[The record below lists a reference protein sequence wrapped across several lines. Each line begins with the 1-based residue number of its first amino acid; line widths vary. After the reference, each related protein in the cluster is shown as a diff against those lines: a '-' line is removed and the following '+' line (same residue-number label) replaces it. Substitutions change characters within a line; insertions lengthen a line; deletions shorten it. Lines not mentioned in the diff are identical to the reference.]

1 LIVAVPGRVESRKV
15 TVHVAVA
22 SEPERLQGEPAKF
35 PGRPVSEKST
45 LPSGVI
51 GEPIVDVSFTVAL
64 QVVSWLTTI
73 EPMQEMAIEVALG
86 FTVTVASPLPP
97 L

>member
-1 LIVAVPGRVESRKV
+1 MAVPGRVESRKV

-22 SEPERLQGEPAKF
+22 PEPERLQGEPAKF
-35 PGRPVSEKST
+35 PGRPVSAKST
-45 LPSGVI
+45 VPTGVS

-73 EPMQEMAIEVALG
+73 EPVQEMAIEVALG
-86 FTVTVASPLPP
+86 FTVTVAIPTLPL
-97 L
+97 